1 MKISI
6 NNLKQLL
13 VALLLP
19 SEGSRDRRFYLMKKV
34 FLIVIAALSA
44 NVQAV
49 RSQETGTIAPKPAY
63 TCNFENT
70 ATTDFTDQVITINGK
85 RWRLHNARI
94 TDSSVNGIP
103 QGKRAAEILSGTP
116 NDEPACIE
124 LLDTV
129 RGGSVAFCFGHSG
142 MDRTISR
149 SSEAWL
155 LEVTNDDGEH
165 WLSKPLIFDDTDVA
179 PMSSFDSPYY
189 GEPFRFR
196 IRFTDKRGY
205 GSNWRI
211 LIDNIYVTQGE
222 NIEVPWYIQP
232 GRIFDGFE
240 TSQDSISF
248 TPFMS
253 GSTFFFGEKGSPY
266 ADTYIQT
273 RVDENE
279 PVNYYIMPEG
289 IKFTAK
295 NLTEGKHGFN
305 VKFMRAAD
313 DRPWAGPLQTN
324 FDFYVRPV
332 SGTIKGIAALRSAE
346 VGKFYDLVPNANDS
360 IFVNWIKKT
369 RAQKW
374 LFDGNSGILAD
385 DPNYLDYSPTLSPN
399 DQIVK
404 KMRGQL
410 LMLDNNLVFRL
421 DSKPEIEDVPNSN
434 FHFRNYVC
442 DNLSIITDNPE
453 NYIAYPLAL
462 TGVKLVRPFNEI
474 DHAPNGR
481 IEIVDLK
488 GNHLMLQNI
497 YPDNFRTSQ
506 FLEAGTEHFIIFGMV
521 GRSYIDGNICFF
533 PLNAQPDHN
542 ADATGV
548 AKTALGAPSLS
559 VNHTSGNLSMQS
571 SAACTVDIT
580 DLSGSLVARLGLT
593 AGIATTVSLGH
604 GLFMATARF
613 ADGNKSTV
621 KFVN

>member
-1 MKISI
+1 MRK
-6 NNLKQLL
+6 
-13 VALLLP
+13 
-19 SEGSRDRRFYLMKKV
+19 F
-34 FLIVIAALSA
+34 FLIAIAALSA
-44 NVQAV
+44 NVQAIY
-49 RSQETGTIAPKPAY
+49 SQETGTIAPKPAY
-63 TCNFENT
+63 TCDFENT
-70 ATTDFTDQVITINGK
+70 ATTDFTDQIITINGK
-85 RWRLHNARI
+85 RWRFHNARI
-94 TDSSVNGIP
+94 TDSSINGIP

-116 NDEPACIE
+116 GDEPACIE

-129 RGGSVAFCFGHSG
+129 RGGSLAFCFGHSG

-155 LEVTNDDGEH
+155 IEVTNDDGEH
-165 WLSKPLIFDDTDVA
+165 WMSKPLIFDDTDVT

-189 GEPFRFR
+189 GESFRFR

-211 LIDNIYVTQGE
+211 LIDNIFVTQGE

-248 TPFMS
+248 TPLMS

-279 PVNYYIMPEG
+279 PANYYIMPEG
-289 IKFTAK
+289 IKFVAK
-295 NLTEGKHGFN
+295 NLTEGKHSFN

-313 DRPWAGPLQTN
+313 DQPWDGPLQTN

-332 SGTIKGIAALRSAE
+332 SGTIKGIAALRNAE
-346 VGKFYDLVPNANDS
+346 VGKFYDLVPNGNDS

-374 LFDGNSGILAD
+374 LFDGKSGILVD
-385 DPNYLDYSPTLSPN
+385 DPNYLDFSPTLSPN

-442 DNLSIITDNPE
+442 DNLSIITGKPD

-462 TGVKLVRPFNEI
+462 TGVKLVQTFNEI

-481 IEIVDLK
+481 IEIEDSK
-488 GNHLMLQNI
+488 GNRLILQNI
-497 YPDNFRTSQ
+497 YPDNFKTSQ
-506 FLEAGTEHFIIFGMV
+506 FLEAGTNHFIIFGMV
-521 GRSYIDGNICFF
+521 GRSYIDGKVCFY
-533 PLNAQPDHN
+533 PLAALPDHD
-542 ADATGV
+542 ADAAGIT
-548 AKTALGAPSLS
+548 KTTSGTPSLS
-559 VNHTSGNLSMQS
+559 VNHASGNLSMQS
-571 SAACTVDIT
+571 TAACTVDIT
-580 DLSGSLVARLGLT
+580 DLNGSLVARLEL
-593 AGIATTVSLGH
+593 AANNATTVSLGR